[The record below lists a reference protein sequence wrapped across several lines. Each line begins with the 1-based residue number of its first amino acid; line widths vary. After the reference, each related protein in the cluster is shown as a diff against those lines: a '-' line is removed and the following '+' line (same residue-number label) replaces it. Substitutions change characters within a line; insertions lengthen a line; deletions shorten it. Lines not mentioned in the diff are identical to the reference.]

1 MKSTPVAPRTDKVRT
16 QFTTGLELQK
26 PILTL
31 SIGDIMDVAAEK
43 GLTLTDE
50 QLIKIFE
57 ELDETD
63 PIIEAFWTMIE
74 VKLEEYQ

>member
-1 MKSTPVAPRTDKVRT
+1 MT
-16 QFTTGLELQK
+16 QFITGLELQK

-31 SIGDIMDVAAEK
+31 SIGDIMDLAAEK
-43 GLTLTDE
+43 GLRLTDE
-50 QLIKIFE
+50 ELIKIFD

-63 PIIEAFWTMIE
+63 PIIDAFWTMIE